1 MSSSNT
7 AADPPNTPAVD
18 AGGGTLSTPEN
29 VEPVHSSSSKVEVV
43 GDAGVPVIESAAVY
57 RNGEVVDVDCTIV
70 NAVDSFEVPAG
81 HVRKGARERYFMY
94 SVGVYAE
101 KIDADKTKKKSWSIL
116 LHGEL
121 QLPADAQSYPL
132 QRR

>member
-1 MSSSNT
+1 MSSSKT
-7 AADPPNTPAVD
+7 AADPPNTLAVD

-43 GDAGVPVIESAAVY
+43 GDTGMPVIEPAAFY

-70 NAVDSFEVPAG
+70 NTVDSFEVPAG
-81 HVRKGARERYFMY
+81 HVRKGARERSFMY

-101 KIDADKTKKKSWSIL
+101 KMERDFSACGNLLTKSRSRMDTFWV
-116 LHGEL
+116 EL
-121 QLPADAQSYPL
+121 VMFC
-132 QRR
+132 